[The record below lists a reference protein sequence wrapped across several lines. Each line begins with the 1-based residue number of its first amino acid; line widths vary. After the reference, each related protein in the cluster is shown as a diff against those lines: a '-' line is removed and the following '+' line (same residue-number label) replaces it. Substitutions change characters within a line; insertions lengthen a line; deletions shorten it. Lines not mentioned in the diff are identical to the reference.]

1 MRYQKSFKAR
11 REAGPGVRYENFIPG
26 LGAAGMHG
34 LGPGPVDDSPQECS
48 GSADGAS
55 DAS

>member
-11 REAGPGVRYENFIPG
+11 REAGPGVRYESFLPG
-26 LGAAGMHG
+26 LRAAGVHG
-34 LGPGPVDDSPQECS
+34 LRLGSVDDSPQECS
-48 GSADGAS
+48 GSTDGAS